1 MKKITIIS
9 LSVAISLSSA
19 SAYAAT
25 TVADAR
31 GNGMG
36 NTGVTTA
43 DYLLAPFYNPA
54 LTAVSRDNDDFGL
67 LLPAVGASVRD
78 SDDTLTTLDDLQSD
92 IDAFEDSPSSSAAQD
107 LNDYLNEL
115 EDDDALNAT
124 VGVGAAIAIPARML
138 SVNLFAR
145 GYAEIIAVPEIAAD
159 GGTSAPAVQTR
170 YENSSVRTIA
180 FGYGEFGVALAKQF
194 RIGSQQFAFGVS
206 PKYQQ
211 LKTYKQDITVQDFDL
226 DDFDQSETSKSAFN
240 MDLGAVWLLNSF
252 RIGVAAKD
260 LFSQTIDTIDNS
272 NQYELDTQVTA
283 SGAYV
288 SDFFTATLDWDLTKQ
303 SRFSNIEDDTQFVR
317 VGIEANAWGWAQL
330 RAGYQIDTQD
340 TLDNTITAGIGI
352 SPADVVSLDVSAA
365 YAGENEF
372 GVSGNLAFTF

>member
-1 MKKITIIS
+1 MKKLTTISIA
-9 LSVAISLSSA
+9 VAVSLSSA
-19 SAYAAT
+19 SVFSAT

-67 LLPAVGASVRD
+67 LLPAIGASVRD

-92 IDAFEDSPSSSAAQD
+92 IESFEDSPTTAAAED

-115 EDDDALNAT
+115 EDDAALNAT
-124 VGVGAAIAIPARML
+124 VGVGAAIAIPARMV
-138 SVNLFAR
+138 SVNMFAR
-145 GYAEIIAVPEIAAD
+145 GYAEIIAIPMIAAD
-159 GGTSAPAVQTR
+159 AGTNPSDVQTR

-194 RIGSQQFAFGVS
+194 AIAGQQFAFGVS

-211 LKTYKQDITVQDFDL
+211 LKTYKQDITVQDFDIE
-226 DDFDQSETSKSAFN
+226 DFDQSETSKSAFN
-240 MDLGAVWLLNSF
+240 MDLGAVWLIDDF
-252 RIGVAAKD
+252 RVGLAAKD
-260 LFSQTIDTIDNS
+260 LFSQSIDTIDSGNK
-272 NQYELDTQVTA
+272 YKLDTQVTV

-288 SDFFTATLDWDLTKQ
+288 TEFFTATLDWDLTKQ
-303 SRFSNIEDDTQFVR
+303 TRFSGVDDDTQFVR
-317 VGIEANAWGWAQL
+317 VGIEGNAWGWAQL

-352 SPADVVSLDVSAA
+352 SPADVVSLDVSGS
-365 YAGENEF
+365 YAGENEL